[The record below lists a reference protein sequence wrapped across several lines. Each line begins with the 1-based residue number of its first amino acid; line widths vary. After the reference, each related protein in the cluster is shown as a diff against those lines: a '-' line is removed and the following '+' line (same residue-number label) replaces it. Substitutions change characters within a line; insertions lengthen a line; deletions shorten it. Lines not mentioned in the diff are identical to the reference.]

1 MENQCLLKINV
12 TFEIKWCIRLT
23 FLIKLRN
30 ILNNLL
36 SIIFKVGE
44 KKFLPYIS
52 TSIFSR
58 RYSVIDKKHK
68 PFFINLDLI
77 TKSFRNRLFDSYKVG
92 YWRLN
97 KFKTV
102 YEICLSLI
110 DHIITSSSRYHRNFV
125 ADGPVTN
132 NRERRKRMES
142 AGVAFPPSPSAG
154 FSAFDAIIVRWMD
167 ASRFLSLLHHP
178 YRY

>member
-1 MENQCLLKINV
+1 MEKKN
-12 TFEIKWCIRLT
+12 FFHT
-23 FLIKLRN
+23 FLRV
-30 ILNNLL
+30 
-36 SIIFKVGE
+36 S
-44 KKFLPYIS
+44 
-52 TSIFSR
+52 SR
-58 RYSVIDKKHK
+58 EDKKHK

-110 DHIITSSSRYHRNFV
+110 DHVITSSSRYHRNFV

-154 FSAFDAIIVRWMD
+154 FSTRLSCDGWMLLDFSLFSTIHTDINFEDRRLPIIN
-167 ASRFLSLLHHP
+167 
-178 YRY
+178 